1 MISWI
6 FVEYIRYMI
15 KKNILGI
22 IEVIYLFIMDILKI
36 VIKVFVINIK
46 MVVGFIMVEIIK
58 EFWER

>member
-15 KKNILGI
+15 KNNILGI
-22 IEVIYLFIMDILKI
+22 IEVIYLFIIDILKI

-58 EFWER
+58 EF

>member
-1 MISWI
+1 
-6 FVEYIRYMI
+6 MI
-15 KKNILGI
+15 KNNILGI

>member
-15 KKNILGI
+15 KNNILGI

-58 EFWER
+58 EF